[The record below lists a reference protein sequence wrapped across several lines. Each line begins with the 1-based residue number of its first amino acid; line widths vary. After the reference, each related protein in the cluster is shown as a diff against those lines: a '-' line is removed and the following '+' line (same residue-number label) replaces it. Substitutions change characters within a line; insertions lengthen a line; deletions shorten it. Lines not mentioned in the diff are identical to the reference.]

1 MAKPGKVGKGGTS
14 SKMGKRKDKKEGGR
28 MSKKVH
34 PEKLKN
40 IMKAKE
46 AKKNSRRMTNRSE
59 KKKEKRGL
67 LRQKEAQRAYQAKID
82 EDVEYQ
88 KKLQIELAGG
98 NDPRSNHQVKVMDK
112 RELQALVQSQKRVL
126 LDEMEDELAKEDV
139 RVGRT
144 AAIEPDPLSQYKS
157 VEDEPRSFEKNPIPS
172 WVRTMLPIKN
182 QQGGI
187 VARYLAV
194 DDKKKEKKGEE
205 EEEDEDSDDES
216 SDDEELRV
224 GTKSYV
230 QILVERKRKIDQKKL
245 EIAALA
251 TAIIGEPEE
260 KIKLLK
266 NLEAYLKEEDPDIA
280 ITVRKYAA
288 LSMFEVFNH
297 LIPTFELG
305 EETKDHKSL
314 LRKEKKQAYKFEDD
328 LLFEYKQYLITLE
341 ANLKDKKLQ
350 NEHSKEAFNQLMI
363 AILKCYGELLLRKG
377 HFNYTFNIVQ
387 VITPYGSYKVK
398 EVAQVVLDTFK
409 KLFIRDK
416 TGEMT
421 LEIVMQMDKYIRRKF
436 FKVEPYYIQAFL
448 DINIS
453 NVKNLDALIEAH
465 RNASKKLTHTQK
477 LIKKVIEERAPKK
490 SIKERKKCKKQ
501 RILEEKMREFKDI
514 RSNRKRQEAHS
525 KILQIVFGI
534 YIHVLKRKPN
544 KVLNEVVLEGLAKFA
559 HLINIEFFGDL
570 LDVLGQKMLEG
581 TMNFRESMFCI
592 KTVFTILSGQGEAL
606 TLDPRQFFTYLY
618 ANMLKMGQDGNQSNV
633 FPTLDALK
641 MMLVHRQR
649 CVNSERSLAFA
660 KRLATLSLAQP
671 FHNNIIASLSVLR
684 GIVLNNPNTK
694 FLLDSD
700 TEGTSGIF
708 QPEVKEPEHCNAGAT
723 AFFEYRLLSRHY
735 HNFVQKMTHHLVNSA
750 PLHGEGSL
758 PIDMTRKTLQELQD
772 MFDPQEMCFNPTVP
786 KPELHLPK
794 KDERKMTSK
803 KNRRARFI
811 TPYMQK
817 QMEELVTDENR
828 NRLLGH
834 EASGMG
840 HPNGHAA
847 NGISGV
853 NGTKK
858 QDEENG
864 MDADTSEEAMISDAD
879 FFKGMIWNMDLASI
893 PSRQNTNGEP
903 EGRWDKDV
911 TLELVKVEAK

>member
-144 AAIEPDPLSQYKS
+144 AAVEPDPLSQYKS

-194 DDKKKEKKGEE
+194 D
-205 EEEDEDSDDES
+205 
-216 SDDEELRV
+216 
-224 GTKSYV
+224 
-230 QILVERKRKIDQKKL
+230 
-245 EIAALA
+245 
-251 TAIIGEPEE
+251 AIIGEPEE

-671 FHNNIIASLSVLR
+671 FHNNVIASLSVLR